1 MTIALTAKW
10 TAKQGHED
18 KVHQAVVEL
27 AKLSRREPGNLFYQP
42 NRDPDNPRVF
52 LFYEQYVD
60 QAAFE
65 AHFASEHVQRLAV
78 ETAIPLLES
87 RERTFYETVGPLDRD
102 TRGTDES

>member
-1 MTIALTAKW
+1 MVVALTAKW
-10 TAKQGHED
+10 TAKEGHEAE
-18 KVHQAVVEL
+18 VRQAILEL
-27 AKLSRREPGNLFYQP
+27 AELSRREAGNLFYQP

-87 RERTFYETVGPLDRD
+87 RDRTFYETVGPLDRD
-102 TRGTDES
+102 TRGTEGS